1 MSYIETY
8 FSRVNHLGE
17 TTAEKIQA
25 GGMRSFEKWLR
36 ESPHTVKLSVDRGLY
51 FSGIILTNKDKEH
64 NKIMFL
70 NVAND
75 IPIKIGDILNWENEK
90 WIIFQKERRVNEA
103 YQVFY
108 IIRCNYLIK
117 WIDENGHLQESWCHF
132 TSSLD
137 SKIKDN
143 YRTWNELSYW
153 LFILKKINEN
163 PLNCW
168 EFYFSLDYNIIAFSS
183 KCES

>member
-25 GGMRSFEKWLR
+25 GSMRSFEKWLR

-64 NKIMFL
+64 SKIMFL

-168 EFYFSLDYNIIAFSS
+168 KFYFSLSYNIISLM
-183 KCES
+183 K